1 MKSYLVGGAVRD
13 SLLGLEVKDRDWVV
27 VGAKPADL
35 ENLDYRRVGKSFP
48 VFLHPDNHEEYALA
62 RTERKTGPGY
72 TGFSFDTDSSVS
84 LEDDLRRRD
93 LTINAIAQDENG
105 TLIDPY
111 GGQQDLRAGIL
122 RHVSDAFV
130 EDPLRVLRTCRFA
143 ARFNFEIAPETL
155 QLLRDIVASGEL
167 AALPSERVW
176 LECHQALSQNYP
188 QIFIRTMRECGA
200 LKAVLPEVDRLFG
213 IPQPPKHHP
222 EIDTGEHIC
231 LALEQTVQHNRN
243 SAVRFAVLVHDV
255 GKGLT
260 PTEVLPKHIGHEQ
273 AGVPLVEDI
282 CQRLRVPKDYREL
295 AVIVTKYHLK
305 IHRARDLRPGN
316 LLKLVEQLD
325 ALRRPER
332 LDDIL
337 AACHADATGRTGLQ
351 NRAYDQANYIR
362 LAAHAAAKV
371 SGKEL
376 KARLPADKDFVVAL
390 RDARILALKE
400 FVGSYTHS

>member
-13 SLLGLEVKDRDWVV
+13 ALLGLEVKDRDWVV
-27 VGAKPADL
+27 VGATPADL
-35 ENLDYRRVGKSFP
+35 ESRGYRRVGKSFP
-48 VFLHPDNHEEYALA
+48 VFLHPDSHEEYALA

-84 LEDDLRRRD
+84 LEEDLQRRD
-93 LTINAIAQDENG
+93 LTINAIAQDEHG

-111 GGQQDLRAGIL
+111 GGQQDLKDGIL

-143 ARFNFEIAPETL
+143 ARFNFKIAPETAA
-155 QLLRDIVASGEL
+155 LLAKIVASGEIDT
-167 AALPSERVW
+167 LPAERIW
-176 LECHQALSQNYP
+176 LECHSALSQSYP
-188 QIFIRTMRECGA
+188 QVFVRTMKQCGA

-231 LALEQTVQHNRN
+231 LALEQAVLHARS

-260 PTEVLPKHIGHEQ
+260 PPDVLPKHIGHED
-273 AGVPLVEDI
+273 AGVPLVEEI

-295 AVIVTKYHLK
+295 AKLVTKYHLK
-305 IHRARDLRPGN
+305 IHRARELRPSK
-316 LLKLVEQLD
+316 LLQLLEQLD
-325 ALRRPER
+325 ALRRPDR
-332 LDDIL
+332 LNDIL
-337 AACHADATGRTGLQ
+337 AACHADAAGRTGLE
-351 NRAYDQANYIR
+351 NRDYEQADYIR
-362 LAAHAAAKV
+362 SAMHAAAKV

-376 KARLPADKDFVVAL
+376 KARLSDDQDFVAAL
-390 RDARILALKE
+390 RESRLAALKE
-400 FVGSYTHS
+400 FTSAYTHS